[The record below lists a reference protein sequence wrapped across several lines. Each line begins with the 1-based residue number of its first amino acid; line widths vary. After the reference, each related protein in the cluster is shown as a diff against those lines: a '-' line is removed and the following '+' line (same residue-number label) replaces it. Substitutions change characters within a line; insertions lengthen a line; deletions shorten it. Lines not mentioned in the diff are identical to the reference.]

1 MSQQINLFNPV
12 FLVQQ
17 KHFSLL
23 TIVQAL
29 ALILL
34 GAGLLY
40 VYAAYQV
47 YELSK
52 QFTESSKRFAAEQVR
67 LAGQTAEFSP
77 QSADQ
82 LLQDR
87 LRVLEKKAAESKQLA
102 DSLRDSAVGNSTGYS
117 EYMRA
122 FARQVMPGIWLTGFN
137 LKGNATYISLSGGA
151 LNPELVPVYIQ
162 KLRRESIMQGK
173 RFSALLIQQPKA
185 EENHGEH
192 VEMKHYVSFT
202 LQSLPDDEARQ

>member
-87 LRVLEKKAAESKQLA
+87 LRVLEKKAAES
-102 DSLRDSAVGNSTGYS
+102 NT
-117 EYMRA
+117 
-122 FARQVMPGIWLTGFN
+122 ITC
-137 LKGNATYISLSGGA
+137 
-151 LNPELVPVYIQ
+151 
-162 KLRRESIMQGK
+162 
-173 RFSALLIQQPKA
+173 
-185 EENHGEH
+185 
-192 VEMKHYVSFT
+192 
-202 LQSLPDDEARQ
+202 